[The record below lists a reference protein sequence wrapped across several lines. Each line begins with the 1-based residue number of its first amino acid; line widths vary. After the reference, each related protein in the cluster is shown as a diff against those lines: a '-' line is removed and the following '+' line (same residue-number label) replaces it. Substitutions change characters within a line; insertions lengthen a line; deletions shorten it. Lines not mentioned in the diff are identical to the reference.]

1 VLSRNFEKYF
11 ITSPISCM
19 MKKAFIVIFSFLSTQ
34 LFSQNCFK
42 DVVLLIDTLKFTQQK
57 NSINFK
63 GDKYLAFEYFVD
75 NPPCEVRLYPY
86 SMENIQKITL
96 APSGDFEL
104 IDSVFRSQDY
114 FRFKVRFGNLN
125 QTQFTNFNF
134 TIFQIPLKETTCEVR
149 LLPYF
154 NTQVSFNPKDD
165 ELYVGEE
172 RTFELISNNPENI
185 RVNPIPTSG
194 RDIDYRTELVGK
206 QLRLHLLP
214 NKLGEVELQL
224 ELSTYNP
231 YLDEKDRIR
240 FQLPTIRR
248 KFRVKG
254 SRLAFLN
261 TDIREITLDE
271 QTQKEGIEIQ
281 LEYNR
286 YFSLNKTYRI
296 ENQEKAGGM
305 LVAEIFVKSFLS
317 NGKIL
322 CILRPYSFHR
332 ISDGYLYVKNGDEPI
347 SITNFNVTP
356 KTIINNIIIL
366 HEGNR
371 RETAFYPGETVDVRI
386 EGLALHKANF
396 SFDGLNVLTSDSLI
410 RTENV
415 HTYKLQV
422 PINIAKK
429 EVEIYNRGEKIGRS
443 IPVNEYQRPHQL
455 NFVNIN
461 FGSGKNVITDMPQ
474 TVLHPHIIRDIE
486 ISFSPDKIDEQ
497 KLFGKQ
503 YISIDVTIFNARGDL
518 VELKRINNILVCPN
532 ENSPRFAFY
541 NDKQCNKTP
550 VSLNTILA
558 RKTYDLDGWSKIELV
573 FSHDKD
579 KYGGDGFVKK
589 VEIILQRRVRFDTE
603 VTFPGGLLIKRAD
616 RPDFSPFG
624 GISLAIMQQLS
635 FYDPDKINRFR
646 PYKIGI
652 GILANNAFNFNPNA
666 SNRDIGIV
674 MIGSLY
680 PTRRDV
686 KLTFPL
692 FAGMGYFLS
701 AKAWFFLVGP
711 GIFVSF

>member
-1 VLSRNFEKYF
+1 
-11 ITSPISCM
+11 
-19 MKKAFIVIFSFLSTQ
+19 MKKVIFIVLPFLIVSQ
-34 LFSQNCFK
+34 LNAQHFCFK

-57 NSINFK
+57 NTITFR

-75 NPPCEVRLYPY
+75 NPPCEIRLYPQ
-86 SMENIQKITL
+86 SMESIQKIVV

-104 IDSVFRSQDY
+104 IDSVFRSQDH
-114 FRFKVRFGNLN
+114 FRFKVRFNNLN
-125 QTQFTNFNF
+125 QTQFANFNF
-134 TIFQIPLKETTCEVR
+134 TIFQIPLKETNCEVR
-149 LLPYF
+149 LFPYF
-154 NTQVSFNPKDD
+154 NTQVNFNPKDD
-165 ELYVGEE
+165 ELYIGEE

-185 RVNPIPTSG
+185 RVNPIPTTG
-194 RDIDYRTELVGK
+194 KDIDYRTEYVGK
-206 QLRLHLLP
+206 QLRIHLLP
-214 NKLGEVELQL
+214 NKLGDIELQL
-224 ELSTYNP
+224 DLSTYNP
-231 YLDEKDRIR
+231 YIDEKEKIR

-261 TDIREITLDE
+261 SDTREITLE
-271 QTQKEGIEIQ
+271 ETSQKEGVEVQ
-281 LEYNR
+281 LEYSR
-286 YFSLNKTYRI
+286 YFTLNKTYRI

-305 LVAEIFVKSFLS
+305 LVAEIFVKSFLN
-317 NGKIL
+317 NGKAL

-332 ISDGYLYVKNGDEPI
+332 ISDGYLYIKNGDEPI
-347 SITNFNVTP
+347 CITNFNVTP
-356 KTIINNIIIL
+356 KTLINNIIIL

-386 EGLALHKANF
+386 EGLALHKARF
-396 SFDGLNVLTSDSLI
+396 RFEGLNVLTSDSLI

-422 PINIAKK
+422 PMNIAKK
-429 EVEIYNRGEKIGRS
+429 EVEIFNRGEKVGRS
-443 IPVNEYQRPHQL
+443 IPINEYQRPHQL

-461 FGSGKNVITDMPQ
+461 FGSGRNVITELPQ

-486 ISFSPDKIDEQ
+486 ISFNPDKIDEQ

-503 YISIDVTIFNARGDL
+503 YISVDVTIFNARGDL
-518 VELKRINNILVCPN
+518 VELKRINNILVCPGD
-532 ENSPRFAFY
+532 NSPRFAFY

-550 VSLNTILA
+550 ISLNTILA
-558 RKTYDLDGWSKIELV
+558 RKTFDLDGWSKIELV

-616 RPDFSPFG
+616 RNDFSPFG

-646 PYKIGI
+646 PYKVGI

-666 SNRDIGIV
+666 TNRDIGIV

-701 AKAWFFLVGP
+701 AKTWFFLVGP

>member
-1 VLSRNFEKYF
+1 
-11 ITSPISCM
+11 
-19 MKKAFIVIFSFLSTQ
+19 MKKGILLALTFLIVSHLNAQTF
-34 LFSQNCFK
+34 CFR

-57 NSINFK
+57 NTIAFR

-75 NPPCEVRLYPY
+75 NPPCEIRLYPQ
-86 SMENIQKITL
+86 SMESIQKIVV

-104 IDSVFRSQDY
+104 IDSVFRSQDH
-114 FRFKVRFGNLN
+114 FRFKVRFSNLN
-125 QTQFTNFNF
+125 QTQFANFNF
-134 TIFQIPLKETTCEVR
+134 TIFQIPLKETNCEVR
-149 LLPYF
+149 LFPYF
-154 NTQVSFNPKDD
+154 NTQVNFNPKDD
-165 ELYVGEE
+165 ELYIGEE

-185 RVNPIPTSG
+185 RVNPIPTTG
-194 RDIDYRTELVGK
+194 KDIDYRTEYVGK
-206 QLRLHLLP
+206 QLRVHLLP
-214 NKLGEVELQL
+214 NKLGDIELQL
-224 ELSTYNP
+224 DLSTYNP
-231 YLDEKDRIR
+231 YIDEKDRIR

-261 TDIREITLDE
+261 SDTREITLE
-271 QTQKEGIEIQ
+271 EASQKEGVEVQ
-281 LEYNR
+281 LEYSR

-305 LVAEIFVKSFLS
+305 LVAEIFVKSFLN
-317 NGKIL
+317 NGKAL

-332 ISDGYLYVKNGDEPI
+332 ISDGYLYIKNGDEPI
-347 SITNFNVTP
+347 CITNFNVTP
-356 KTIINNIIIL
+356 KTLINNIIIL

-386 EGLALHKANF
+386 EGLALHKARF
-396 SFDGLNVLTSDSLI
+396 RFEGLNVLTSDSLI

-422 PINIAKK
+422 PLNIAKK
-429 EVEIYNRGEKIGRS
+429 EVEIYNRGEKVGRS
-443 IPVNEYQRPHQL
+443 IPINEYQRPHQL

-461 FGSGKNVITDMPQ
+461 YGSGRNVITELPQ
-474 TVLHPHIIRDIE
+474 TVLHPHIIKDIE
-486 ISFSPDKIDEQ
+486 ISFNPDKIDEQ

-503 YISIDVTIFNARGDL
+503 YVSVDITIFNARGDL
-518 VELKRINNILVCPN
+518 VELKRINNILVCPGD
-532 ENSPRFAFY
+532 NSARFAFY
-541 NDKQCNKTP
+541 NDKQCNKAP
-550 VSLNTILA
+550 ISLNTILA
-558 RKTYDLDGWSKIELV
+558 RKTFDLDGWSKIELV

-616 RPDFSPFG
+616 RDDFSPFG

-635 FYDPDKINRFR
+635 FYDPNKINRFR
-646 PYKIGI
+646 PYKVGV

-666 SNRDIGIV
+666 TNRDIGIV

-701 AKAWFFLVGP
+701 AKTWFFLVGP

>member
-1 VLSRNFEKYF
+1 
-11 ITSPISCM
+11 
-19 MKKAFIVIFSFLSTQ
+19 MKRIILLVIVFLIVSHLQ
-34 LFSQNCFK
+34 AQQSCFK

-57 NSINFK
+57 NSINFR

-75 NPPCEVRLYPY
+75 NPPCEIRLYPQ
-86 SMENIQKITL
+86 SMESIQKIVL

-104 IDSVFRSQDY
+104 IDSVFRSQDH
-114 FRFKVRFGNLN
+114 FRFKVRFNNLN
-125 QTQFTNFNF
+125 QTQFANFNF
-134 TIFQIPLKETTCEVR
+134 TIFQIPLKETTCELR
-149 LLPYF
+149 LFPYF
-154 NTQVSFNPKDD
+154 DTQVALNPKDD
-165 ELYVGEE
+165 ELYIGEE
-172 RTFELISNNPENI
+172 RVFELISNNPENI
-185 RVNPIPTSG
+185 RINPIPTTG
-194 RDIDYRTELVGK
+194 KDIDYRTEYVGK

-214 NKLGEVELQL
+214 NKLGDVELSL

-231 YLDEKDRIR
+231 YIDEKDRIR
-240 FQLPTIRR
+240 FQLPIIKR

-261 TDIREITLDE
+261 TDTREVTLEDAS
-271 QTQKEGIEIQ
+271 QKEGVEVQ
-281 LEYNR
+281 LDYSR
-286 YFSLNKTYRI
+286 MLSLNKTYRV

-305 LVAEIFVKSFLS
+305 LVAEIFVKSFLN
-317 NGKIL
+317 NGKAL

-332 ISDGYLYVKNGDEPI
+332 ISDGYLYIKNGDEPI
-347 SITNFNVTP
+347 CITNFNVTP
-356 KTIINNIIIL
+356 RTVINNIIIL

-386 EGLALHKANF
+386 EGLALHKARF
-396 SFDGLNVLTSDSLI
+396 RFEGLNVLTSDSLI

-422 PINIAKK
+422 PLNIAKK
-429 EVEIYNRGEKIGRS
+429 EIEIYNRGEKVGRS

-461 FGSGKNVITDMPQ
+461 LGKGRNTITDLPQ

-486 ISFSPDKIDEQ
+486 ISFNPDKIDEQ

-503 YISIDVTIFNARGDL
+503 YISVDITIFNARGDL
-518 VELKRINNILVCPN
+518 VEIKRINNILVCPG
-532 ENSPRFAFY
+532 ENSSRFAFY
-541 NDKQCNKTP
+541 NDKQCNKAP
-550 VSLNTILA
+550 ISLNTILA
-558 RKTYDLDGWSKIELV
+558 RKTFDLDGWSKIEMV

-589 VEIILQRRVRFDTE
+589 VEVILQRRIRFDTE

-616 RPDFSPFG
+616 RNDFSPFG

-635 FYDPDKINRFR
+635 FYDPDKINRYR
-646 PYKIGI
+646 PYKVGV
-652 GILANNAFNFNPNA
+652 GVLANNAFNFNPNA
-666 SNRDIGIV
+666 TNRDIGIV
-674 MIGSLY
+674 VIGSLY

-686 KLTFPL
+686 KLSFPL

>member
-1 VLSRNFEKYF
+1 MLSRNFEKYF

>member
-1 VLSRNFEKYF
+1 MRNTLFLGIIF
-11 ITSPISCM
+11 L
-19 MKKAFIVIFSFLSTQ
+19 IVSHLQAQPS
-34 LFSQNCFK
+34 CFK
-42 DVVLLIDTLKFTQQK
+42 EVVLLIDTLKFTQQK
-57 NSINFK
+57 NTITFR

-75 NPPCEVRLYPY
+75 NPPCEIRLYPQ
-86 SMENIQKITL
+86 SMENIQKIAL
-96 APSGDFEL
+96 APSGDFEV
-104 IDSVFRSQDY
+104 IDSVFRSQDH
-114 FRFKVRFGNLN
+114 FRFKVRFNNLN
-125 QTQFTNFNF
+125 QTQFANFNF
-134 TIFQIPLKETTCEVR
+134 TIFQIPLKETTCELR
-149 LLPYF
+149 LFPYF
-154 NTQVSFNPKDD
+154 NTHVALNPKDD
-165 ELYVGEE
+165 ELYIGEE
-172 RTFELISNNPENI
+172 RVFELISNNPENI

-194 RDIDYRTELVGK
+194 KDIDYRTEYVGK
-206 QLRLHLLP
+206 QLRLYLLP
-214 NKLGEVELQL
+214 NKLGDVELNL

-231 YLDEKDRIR
+231 YIDEKDKIR
-240 FQLPTIRR
+240 FQLPIIKR

-261 TDIREITLDE
+261 TDIREITLE
-271 QTQKEGIEIQ
+271 ENTQKEGVEVQ
-281 LEYNR
+281 LDYSR
-286 YFSLNKTYRI
+286 MLSLNKTYRV

-305 LVAEIFVKSFLS
+305 LVAEIFVKSFLN
-317 NGKIL
+317 NGKAL

-332 ISDGYLYVKNGDEPI
+332 ISDGYLYIKNGDEPVC
-347 SITNFNVTP
+347 ITNFNVTP
-356 KTIINNIIIL
+356 RTVINNITIL

-371 RETAFYPGETVDVRI
+371 RETAFYPGEIVDVRI
-386 EGLALHKANF
+386 EGLALHKARF
-396 SFDGLNVLTSDSLI
+396 RFEGLNVLTSDSLI

-422 PINIAKK
+422 PLNIAKK
-429 EVEIYNRGEKIGRS
+429 EIEIYNRNEKVGRS

-461 FGSGKNVITDMPQ
+461 LGKGRNIITDLPQ
-474 TVLHPHIIRDIE
+474 TVLYPHIIRDIE
-486 ISFSPDKIDEQ
+486 ISFNPDKIDEQ

-503 YISIDVTIFNARGDL
+503 YISVDVTIFNARGDL
-518 VELKRINNILVCPN
+518 VELKRINNILVCPG

-541 NDKQCNKTP
+541 NDKQCNKAP
-550 VSLNTILA
+550 ISLNTILA
-558 RKTYDLDGWSKIELV
+558 RKTYDLDGWSKIEMV

-616 RPDFSPFG
+616 RNDFSPFG

-635 FYDPDKINRFR
+635 FYDPEKINRYR
-646 PYKIGI
+646 PYKVGI
-652 GILANNAFNFNPNA
+652 GVLANNAFNFNPNA
-666 SNRDIGIV
+666 TNRDIGV
-674 MIGSLY
+674 VVIGSLY

-686 KLTFPL
+686 KLSFPL

>member
-1 VLSRNFEKYF
+1 
-11 ITSPISCM
+11 
-19 MKKAFIVIFSFLSTQ
+19 MKKGILLALTFLIVSHLNAQTF
-34 LFSQNCFK
+34 CFR

-57 NSINFK
+57 NTIAFR

-75 NPPCEVRLYPY
+75 NPPCEIRLYPQ
-86 SMENIQKITL
+86 SMESIQKIVV

-104 IDSVFRSQDY
+104 IDSVFRSQDH
-114 FRFKVRFGNLN
+114 FRFKVRFSNLN
-125 QTQFTNFNF
+125 QTQFANFNF
-134 TIFQIPLKETTCEVR
+134 TIFQIPLKETNCEVR
-149 LLPYF
+149 LFPYF
-154 NTQVSFNPKDD
+154 NTQVNFNPKDD
-165 ELYVGEE
+165 ELYIGEE

-185 RVNPIPTSG
+185 RVNPIPTTG
-194 RDIDYRTELVGK
+194 KDIDYRTEYVGK
-206 QLRLHLLP
+206 QLRVHLLP
-214 NKLGEVELQL
+214 NKLGDIELQL
-224 ELSTYNP
+224 DLSTYNP
-231 YLDEKDRIR
+231 YIDEKDRIR

-261 TDIREITLDE
+261 SDTREITLE
-271 QTQKEGIEIQ
+271 EASQKEGVEVQ
-281 LEYNR
+281 LEYSR

-305 LVAEIFVKSFLS
+305 LVAEIFVKSFLN
-317 NGKIL
+317 NGKAL

-332 ISDGYLYVKNGDEPI
+332 ISDGYLYIKNGDEPI
-347 SITNFNVTP
+347 CITNFNVTP
-356 KTIINNIIIL
+356 KTLINNIIIL

-386 EGLALHKANF
+386 EGLALHKARF
-396 SFDGLNVLTSDSLI
+396 RFEGLNVLTSDSLI

-422 PINIAKK
+422 PLNIAKK
-429 EVEIYNRGEKIGRS
+429 EVEIYNRGEKVGRS
-443 IPVNEYQRPHQL
+443 IPINEYQRPHQL

-461 FGSGKNVITDMPQ
+461 FGNGRNIITELPQ
-474 TVLHPHIIRDIE
+474 TVLHPHIIKDIE
-486 ISFSPDKIDEQ
+486 ISFNPDKIDEQ

-503 YISIDVTIFNARGDL
+503 YVSVDVTIFNARGDL
-518 VELKRINNILVCPN
+518 VEIKRINNILVCPGD
-532 ENSPRFAFY
+532 NSARFAFY
-541 NDKQCNKTP
+541 NDKQCNKAAI
-550 VSLNTILA
+550 SLNTILA
-558 RKTYDLDGWSKIELV
+558 RKTFDLDGWSKIELV

-616 RPDFSPFG
+616 RDDFSPFG

-635 FYDPDKINRFR
+635 FYDPNKINRFR
-646 PYKIGI
+646 PYKVGV

-666 SNRDIGIV
+666 TNRDIGIV

-701 AKAWFFLVGP
+701 AKTWFFLVGP

>member
-1 VLSRNFEKYF
+1 VLSCNFEKHF
-11 ITSPISCM
+11 ITPQSVCM
-19 MKKAFIVIFSFLSTQ
+19 MKKKLVIALFFLAFNLSA
-34 LFSQNCFK
+34 QNCFK
-42 DVVLLIDTLKFTQQK
+42 DIALLIDTLKFTQQK
-57 NSINFK
+57 NNINFK

-75 NPPCEVRLYPY
+75 NPSCEIRLYPY

-114 FRFKVRFGNLN
+114 FRFKVRFANLN

-172 RTFELISNNPENI
+172 RTFELITNNPENI
-185 RVNPIPTSG
+185 RVSPIPTSG
-194 RDIDYRTELVGK
+194 KDIDYRTELVGK

-214 NKLGEVELQL
+214 NKLGEAELQL

-231 YLDEKDRIR
+231 YIEKDKIR
-240 FQLPTIRR
+240 YQLPVIKR

-261 TDIREITLDE
+261 TDVREVTLEE
-271 QTQKEGIEIQ
+271 QTQKEGIEVQ

-305 LVAEIFVKSFLS
+305 LVAEIFVKSFLN
-317 NGKIL
+317 NGKML

-332 ISDGYLYVKNGDEPI
+332 ISDGYLYIKNGDEPI
-347 SITNFNVTP
+347 CITNFNVTP

-396 SFDGLNVLTSDSLI
+396 RFDGLNVLTSDSLI

-429 EVEIYNRGEKIGRS
+429 EVEIYNRDEKIGRS

-461 FGSGKNVITDMPQ
+461 FGSGKNTITDLPQ

-486 ISFSPDKIDEQ
+486 ISFTPDKIDEQ
-497 KLFGKQ
+497 RLFGKQ
-503 YISIDVTIFNARGDL
+503 YISVDITIFNARGDL
-518 VELKRINNILVCPN
+518 VELKRINNILVCPG
-532 ENSPRFAFY
+532 ENSSRFAFY
-541 NDKQCNKTP
+541 TDKQCNKTP
-550 VSLNTILA
+550 ISLNTILA

-603 VTFPGGLLIKRAD
+603 VTFPGGLLIKRGD

-646 PYKIGI
+646 PYKVGI

-666 SNRDIGIV
+666 TNRDIGIV

-701 AKAWFFLVGP
+701 AKAWFFLIGP

>member
-1 VLSRNFEKYF
+1 
-11 ITSPISCM
+11 M

-104 IDSVFRSQDY
+104 IDSVFRSQDH
-114 FRFKVRFGNLN
+114 FRFKVRFANLN

-185 RVNPIPTSG
+185 RINPIPTSG
-194 RDIDYRTELVGK
+194 KDIDYRTELVGK

-214 NKLGEVELQL
+214 NKLGEAELQL

-231 YLDEKDRIR
+231 YIEKDKIHY
-240 FQLPTIRR
+240 QLPVIKR

-396 SFDGLNVLTSDSLI
+396 RFDGLNVLTSDSLI

-461 FGSGKNVITDMPQ
+461 FGSGKNVITDLPQ

-550 VSLNTILA
+550 ISLNTILA

-579 KYGGDGFVKK
+579 KYGGDGFTKK

-635 FYDPDKINRFR
+635 FYEPDKINRFR
-646 PYKIGI
+646 PYKVGI

-666 SNRDIGIV
+666 TNRDIGIV

-701 AKAWFFLVGP
+701 AKAWFFLIGP

>member
-1 VLSRNFEKYF
+1 
-11 ITSPISCM
+11 M
-19 MKKAFIVIFSFLSTQ
+19 MKKKLIIALLFLSFN
-34 LFSQNCFK
+34 LSAQNCFK
-42 DVVLLIDTLKFTQQK
+42 DIVLLIDTLKFTQQK

-63 GDKYLAFEYFVD
+63 GEKYLAFEYFVD
-75 NPPCEVRLYPY
+75 NPSCEVRLYPY

-114 FRFKVRFGNLN
+114 FRFKVRFANLN

-214 NKLGEVELQL
+214 NKLGEAELQL

-231 YLDEKDRIR
+231 YIEKDKIHY
-240 FQLPTIRR
+240 QLPVIKR

-356 KTIINNIIIL
+356 KTIINNIIIF

-396 SFDGLNVLTSDSLI
+396 RFDGLNVLTSDSLI

-461 FGSGKNVITDMPQ
+461 FGSGKNIITDLPQ

-486 ISFSPDKIDEQ
+486 ISFTPDKIDEQ
-497 KLFGKQ
+497 RLFGKQ
-503 YISIDVTIFNARGDL
+503 YISVDITIFNARGDL
-518 VELKRINNILVCPN
+518 VELKRINNILVCPG

-541 NDKQCNKTP
+541 TDKQCNKTP
-550 VSLNTILA
+550 ISLNTILA

-579 KYGGDGFVKK
+579 KYGGDGFAKK

-624 GISLAIMQQLS
+624 GISLAIMQQFS

-646 PYKIGI
+646 PYKVGI

-666 SNRDIGIV
+666 TNRDLGIV

-701 AKAWFFLVGP
+701 AKAWFFLIGP

>member
-1 VLSRNFEKYF
+1 
-11 ITSPISCM
+11 M
-19 MKKAFIVIFSFLSTQ
+19 MKKKLIIALLFLSFN
-34 LFSQNCFK
+34 LSAQNCFK
-42 DVVLLIDTLKFTQQK
+42 DIVLLIDTLKFTQQK

-75 NPPCEVRLYPY
+75 NPSCEVRLYPY

-114 FRFKVRFGNLN
+114 FRFKVRFANLN

-185 RVNPIPTSG
+185 RINPIPTSG
-194 RDIDYRTELVGK
+194 KDIDYRTELVGK

-214 NKLGEVELQL
+214 NKLGEAELQL

-231 YLDEKDRIR
+231 YIEKDKIHY
-240 FQLPTIRR
+240 QLPVIKR

-305 LVAEIFVKSFLS
+305 LVAEIFVKSFLN

-396 SFDGLNVLTSDSLI
+396 RFDGLNVLTSDSLI

-461 FGSGKNVITDMPQ
+461 FGSGKNVITDLPQ

-486 ISFSPDKIDEQ
+486 ISFTPDKIDEQ
-497 KLFGKQ
+497 RLFGKQ
-503 YISIDVTIFNARGDL
+503 YISVDITIFNARGDL

-550 VSLNTILA
+550 ISLNTILA

-646 PYKIGI
+646 PYKVGI

-666 SNRDIGIV
+666 TNRDIGIV

-701 AKAWFFLVGP
+701 AKAWFFLIGP